1 MSSGKASYLKE
12 FADRNQ
18 FKTLHKLFEGVFCT
32 PATSAPVERVFSHG
46 GIFMKP
52 HRARM
57 GDKVLSDLVFVKCNK
72 LKKHT
77 YVICLTSLRPR
88 QLAL

>member
-18 FKTLHKLFEGVFCT
+18 FKTLHKLFERVFCT

-52 HRARM
+52 HSARM
-57 GDKVLSDLVFVKCNK
+57 EDKVLSDLVFVKCNK
-72 LKKHT
+72 HM
-77 YVICLTSLRPR
+77 
-88 QLAL
+88 